1 MGMTVADRPLG
12 FSLWMSGLLPNTQ
25 AGWELMASSDD
36 RDELE
41 LRARSL
47 RFVVERRRLVVME
60 GQQPPPW
67 RPML

>member
-1 MGMTVADRPLG
+1 MTVADRPLG
-12 FSLWMSGLLPNTQ
+12 YSLWLSGLLPNRL
-25 AGWELMASSDD
+25 AGWELMALSHD

-47 RFVVERRRLVVME
+47 RFVVERRRLVIIE
-60 GQQPPPW
+60 GQEAPAW